1 MPRIVDDPTRATCP
15 SFEDPEWE
23 FLRQNMLDANQGDP
37 ALTMDEATR
46 RMKEAWAREN
56 QRKVDA
62 WNVQVQQDR
71 AEQERLE
78 QETRDAQEA
87 QNTQQEKEAEEARK
101 EADKRKPKL
110 NTIDQSRYVGK
121 WISAR
126 PSTYALNK
134 LNNLEYVELDYFT
147 TKGCREAAADSNKSV
162 SQDTLTFTQV
172 GDSFAIQPM
181 AAVRPS
187 KQIRN
192 DEDLSWEE
200 MMDAKNVMLHFMA
213 KSTVWQ
219 EEHATAL
226 ATFYINLD
234 CHQRKEQK
242 NGKIA
247 LLLYQS
253 RVRREWFDALKR
265 DEGFNIALIEEDL
278 LRSLADVVNDE
289 IQDRKDAIRDREVE
303 QVLCTQ
309 FS

>member
-1 MPRIVDDPTRATCP
+1 M
-15 SFEDPEWE
+15 
-23 FLRQNMLDANQGDP
+23 
-37 ALTMDEATR
+37 
-46 RMKEAWAREN
+46 
-56 QRKVDA
+56 
-62 WNVQVQQDR
+62 QQDR

-78 QETRDAQEA
+78 QETHDAQEA
-87 QNTQQEKEAEEARK
+87 QNTQQEKEAEEVRK

-126 PSTYALNK
+126 LSTYTLNK
-134 LNNLEYVELDYFT
+134 LNNLEYVELDYFA
-147 TKGCREAAADSNKSV
+147 TKGCREAMANSNKSV

-172 GDSFAIQPM
+172 GDSFAIRPM

-226 ATFYINLD
+226 TTFYINLN

-253 RVRREWFDALKR
+253 
-265 DEGFNIALIEEDL
+265 
-278 LRSLADVVNDE
+278 
-289 IQDRKDAIRDREVE
+289 
-303 QVLCTQ
+303 
-309 FS
+309 

>member
-1 MPRIVDDPTRATCP
+1 MLCIVDDPTQATCP
-15 SFEDPEWE
+15 SFKDPEWE

-37 ALTMDEATR
+37 ALTMDEAAR
-46 RMKEAWAREN
+46 RMKEAWAQEN
-56 QRKVDA
+56 QRKVDV
-62 WNVQVQQDR
+62 WNVQMQQDR

-78 QETRDAQEA
+78 QETHDAQEA
-87 QNTQQEKEAEEARK
+87 QNTQQEKEAEEARR

-126 PSTYALNK
+126 LSTYALNK
-134 LNNLEYVELDYFT
+134 LNNLEYVKLDYFT
-147 TKGCREAAADSNKSV
+147 TKGCREAMADSNKSV

-172 GDSFAIQPM
+172 GDSFTIRPM

-219 EEHATAL
+219 EEHTMAL
-226 ATFYINLD
+226 VTFYINLD

-253 RVRREWFDALKR
+253 RVRREWFDALKHN
-265 DEGFNIALIEEDL
+265 EGFNIVLIEEDL